1 MKKHIT
7 LSFLFAFFLAFSVN
21 AQTVKVNSDGDKIVE
36 YPDGTWRYLEPGEE
50 FPAPETPVVE
60 PEEPKEKL
68 NPKEQDAEFQE
79 RIKAIRN
86 AEKKKRSVELLQL
99 KIRDL
104 AQARLDLETE
114 LAILR
119 GNDTPDPTQ
128 AELLERRVIKA
139 RETEK
144 ISRGELILAEAEANF
159 FEELVDMSQKK
170 RAKELLKYEADKRA
184 LEENVS
190 QIKKEKKTSKNSN
203 NEGNVTNSS
212 RPKASYVNY
221 SPSKDVILNPPKY
234 ECNIAIDEVDEFT
247 GKRRRTT
254 NSELLF
260 SFTRDEIRPYYKDRE
275 HTVCHANV
283 TAMGG
288 GIYVFSLEVAIA
300 SRTAEQEYGGILSN
314 ATLMVVLLDGT
325 TISMINSRT
334 DRGKYDAVRDV
345 HTFQGNYQIPPKQV
359 KDLIE
364 GEIDK
369 IRVVWEKGYDTYEV
383 YEMDFLRNHLKC
395 LID

>member
-1 MKKHIT
+1 MNKHIT
-7 LSFLFAFFLAFSVN
+7 LSFLLILVLTISIK
-21 AQTVKVNSDGDKIVE
+21 AQTVKTNADGDKIIE

-50 FPAPETPVVE
+50 IPTPKAPEE
-60 PEEPKEKL
+60 EEKEPKKL
-68 NPKEQDAEFQE
+68 NPKEQDAEFQA
-79 RIKAIRN
+79 RIQSIRD
-86 AEKKKRSVELLQL
+86 AEKKQRRVEKLQV
-99 KIRDL
+99 KMRDL
-104 AQARLDLETE
+104 AQDRLNLETE
-114 LAILR
+114 LAVLR
-119 GNDTPDPTQ
+119 GNEVYDATE
-128 AELLERRVIKA
+128 AELLERRIIKA
-139 RETEK
+139 RELEK
-144 ISRGELILAEAEANF
+144 TTRSELKTAEEEASF
-159 FEELVDMSQKK
+159 FADLVDLSLKK
-170 RAKELLKYEADKRA
+170 RKKELQKYVADKLA
-184 LEENVS
+184 AETKINQSKTGKVS
-190 QIKKEKKTSKNSN
+190 TKDNTNS
-203 NEGNVTNSS
+203 SS
-212 RPKASYVNY
+212 RPKASYVSY
-221 SPSKDVILNPPKY
+221 SAKKDVILNPPKY
-234 ECNIAIDEVDEFT
+234 ECNIPIDQVDEFT

-254 NSELLF
+254 ASELLF
-260 SFTRDEIRPYYKDRE
+260 SFTRDEIRPYYKDKE

-288 GIYVFSLEVAIA
+288 GIYVFSLEIAIA

-325 TISMINSRT
+325 TINMINSRT

-359 KDLIE
+359 KDLME